1 MAVLGAWKQTQRN
14 PEGSRDVSALGTDSS
29 PGTEVEEEQCSGQSG
44 SLGTGF
50 IPKPGGKAEEGEG
63 EEGRLGLQN
72 SLEMQSQPRVHSAK
86 CTFIFFILLFIYF
99 I

>member
-29 PGTEVEEEQCSGQSG
+29 LGTEDEEEQCSEQSS

-50 IPKPGGKAEEGEG
+50 ITKPGGKAEEGAG

-72 SLEMQSQPRVHSAK
+72 PLEMQSQPRVHSAK
-86 CTFIFFILLFIYF
+86 CFYFILFFIYF
-99 I
+99 IFN